1 MAKKGRYCKAY
12 PVTRFREYGNWTE
25 NTQNRRK
32 EEREIDGKKVAV
44 TRERTE
50 SDFLYLQEDFV
61 VTDNIFIDENIVFA
75 NITPEWLDFCKNTL
89 KFEVP
94 VYEATSSIS

>member
-32 EEREIDGKKVAV
+32 EEREIDGKKVEV
-44 TRERTE
+44 LREGPH
-50 SDFLYLQEDFV
+50 SDFFYLQEDFV
-61 VTDNIFIDENIVFA
+61 VTDDIFIDENIIFA
-75 NITPEWLDFCKNTL
+75 NITPEWIDFCKNTL
-89 KFEVP
+89 NFEIP
-94 VYEATSSIS
+94 IYETTHATS

>member
-32 EEREIDGKKVAV
+32 EEREIDGKKVEV
-44 TRERTE
+44 PREGSD
-50 SDFLYLQEDFV
+50 SDFFYLQEDFV
-61 VTDNIFIDENIVFA
+61 VTDDIFIDENIIFSNV
-75 NITPEWLDFCKNTL
+75 TPEWIDFCKNTL
-89 KFEVP
+89 NFEIP
-94 VYEATSSIS
+94 IYETTHATS